1 MNWLNE
7 CNISNC
13 LARLIFR
20 VEKTSMTTLNQIKKL
35 SKQLLPVASALALTV
50 GLAACGGGGDTTQG
64 GGGDTAQSGGTG
76 SSAKDAIASPVS
88 LTGAGASFP
97 APLYQGWFVALNQEV
112 PNLEVNYQS
121 VGSGAGV
128 EQFTARTV
136 DFGASDVAMK
146 DEEIAKVEGG
156 VLMLPMTAGS
166 IVLAY
171 NLPGVEGLKISQA
184 VMGDIF
190 MGNITKWND
199 PKIVA
204 DNPDATLP
212 DKQIVVVHRS
222 DGSGTTGVFTKNLS
236 DMSPEFGEKI
246 GEGKTVEWPT
256 AKGKFIGGKG
266 NEGVTAAV
274 QQNEGAI
281 GYVEYGYAK
290 NNGIAMADI
299 QNKDGNFVTPSDENA
314 SATLAAVEL
323 PENLRAFIVN
333 APGPDSYPIVSYS
346 WMLVYPKY
354 DDPMKAKA
362 MEAMIEFGLNQG
374 QQMAP
379 ALGYVQLPDPVRQKV
394 AAAADGLSPDYTITL
409 K

>member
-1 MNWLNE
+1 
-7 CNISNC
+7 
-13 LARLIFR
+13 
-20 VEKTSMTTLNQIKKL
+20 MTTFNQFKKL
-35 SKQLLPVASALALTV
+35 SKQLTPVASALSLAV
-50 GLAACGGGGDTTQG
+50 GLAACGGGDTTQG
-64 GGGDTAQSGGTG
+64 GGGGDAAQGGGSDTKA
-76 SSAKDAIASPVS
+76 ADAISSPVS

-112 PNLEVNYQS
+112 PNLQVNYQS

-128 EQFTARTV
+128 EQYTARTV

-146 DEEIAKVEGG
+146 DEEIEKVEGG

-166 IVLAY
+166 IVLGY
-171 NLPGVEGLKISQA
+171 NLPGVEGLKISQP
-184 VMGDIF
+184 VMADIF
-190 MGNITKWND
+190 LGKITKWND

-212 DKQIVVVHRS
+212 DQPIVVVHRS

-236 DMSPEFGEKI
+236 EMSPEFKEAI

-256 AKGKFIGGKG
+256 TQGKFIGGKG
-266 NEGVTAAV
+266 NEGVTAAI

-281 GYVEYGYAK
+281 GYIEYGYAK
-290 NNGIAMADI
+290 NNGVAMAEL
-299 QNKDGNFVTPSDENA
+299 QNKDGNFVVPSDENA
-314 SATLAAVEL
+314 SATLANVEL

-333 APGPDSYPIVSYS
+333 PGGADSYPIVTYT

-354 DDPMKAKA
+354 DDPEKAKG

-374 QQMAP
+374 QEMAP
-379 ALGYVQLPDPVRQKV
+379 ALGYVPLPEVVRQKV

>member
-1 MNWLNE
+1 
-7 CNISNC
+7 
-13 LARLIFR
+13 
-20 VEKTSMTTLNQIKKL
+20 MTTFNQIKKL
-35 SKQLLPVASALALTV
+35 SKQLMPVASALALTV

-64 GGGDTAQSGGTG
+64 GGGDTAQPGDTASAG
-76 SSAKDAIASPVS
+76 SAAKDAITSPVS

-146 DEEIAKVEGG
+146 DEEIAKVDGG

-166 IVLAY
+166 IVLGY

-190 MGNITKWND
+190 LGNITKWND

-204 DNPDATLP
+204 DNPDLTLP

-256 AKGKFIGGKG
+256 TQGKFIGGKG
-266 NEGVTAAV
+266 NEGVTAAI

-281 GYVEYGYAK
+281 GYIEYGYAK
-290 NNGIAMADI
+290 NNGITMADI
-299 QNKDGNFVTPSDENA
+299 QNKDGNFITPSDENA
-314 SATLAAVEL
+314 SATLANVEL

-333 APGPDSYPIVSYS
+333 PAGADSYPIVTYT

-354 DDPMKAKA
+354 DDPAKAKG
-362 MEAMIEFGLNQG
+362 MEVMIEFGLNQG

-379 ALGYVQLPDPVRQKV
+379 ALGYVPLPDVVRQKV
-394 AAAADGLSPDYTITL
+394 AAAADGLSPDYTITV